1 MRDLLRRR
9 ATKVVLVAALVL
21 LAGGLWAFQPW
32 KIFTRST
39 VDEALPAGFAA
50 TTSQQAPATTEPMAP
65 ASTEPMAPTSMAPP
79 AGPKVLAEGAFRSHE
94 HPTAG
99 TARVLE
105 QNGTRLLRLE
115 GFSTSD
121 GPDVHVWL
129 SDAKAGAPEG
139 AFDDGRYVKLGKLK
153 ATDGNQN
160 YEIPAGTDLAGLS
173 SVVIWCDRFNVAFG
187 AAPLPL

>member
-1 MRDLLRRR
+1 MRELLRRR
-9 ATKVVLVAALVL
+9 VTKVVLVAALVL

-39 VDEALPAGFAA
+39 VDEALPAGFVA
-50 TTSQQAPATTEPMAP
+50 TSTQQAPATTEQAP
-65 ASTEPMAPTSMAPP
+65 ASTGPMAPESPAPP
-79 AGPKVLAEGAFRSHE
+79 AGPKVLAEGAFLSHE

-129 SDAKAGAPEG
+129 SDAKADAAEG
-139 AFDDGRYVKLGKLK
+139 AYDDGRYVKLGKLK

-187 AAPLPL
+187 AAPLAL